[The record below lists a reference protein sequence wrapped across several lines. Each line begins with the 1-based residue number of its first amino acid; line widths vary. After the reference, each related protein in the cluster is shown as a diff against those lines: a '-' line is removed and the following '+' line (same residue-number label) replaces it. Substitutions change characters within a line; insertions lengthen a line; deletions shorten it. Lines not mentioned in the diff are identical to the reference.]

1 MLNNSILNILEERV
15 IGYVLTAK
23 ILISLLG
30 KNVIDVKLKPK
41 RKTKLLL
48 SILFI
53 TIIIINKIQ
62 EKKKIK

>member
-30 KNVIDVKLKPK
+30 KNVIDVKLKLK
-41 RKTKLLL
+41 RKIKLLL
-48 SILFI
+48 FILFT
-53 TIIIINKIQ
+53 TIITINKIQ
-62 EKKKIK
+62 GKKKKK